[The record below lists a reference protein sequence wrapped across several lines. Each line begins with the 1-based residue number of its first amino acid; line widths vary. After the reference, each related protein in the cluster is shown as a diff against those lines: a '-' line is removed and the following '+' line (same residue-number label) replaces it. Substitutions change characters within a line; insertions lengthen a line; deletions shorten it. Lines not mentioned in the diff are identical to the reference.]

1 MKIIKRIISALLL
14 VVFCL
19 QGVSVFAEGDP
30 NIDNGGGNLQDGSKD
45 NFWNPGND
53 GVRVTIVDSQ
63 TGLAKSSS
71 IDYTNTNQSGIAF
84 HFGKVCK
91 ADYLNGSTLKVSTV
105 TIPNG

>member
-71 IDYTNTNQSGIAF
+71 IIRA
-84 HFGKVCK
+84 
-91 ADYLNGSTLKVSTV
+91 GSRFISARCARRIISTAV
-105 TIPNG
+105 R